1 MHVTPNPML
10 ITPNPIHRWKMH
22 VGVSQELQVEPW
34 REREHNHHS
43 DDIPQ
48 RRRPTA
54 SARRQREA
62 AVAEDAPHV
71 DDAAEEVFQ
80 YAEEVVDDAE
90 GFLGRSCDLS
100 VLTAYIDHVAVIVWN
115 GEVFI
120 VFNKLYF
127 NKYLLLLLKLF

>member
-1 MHVTPNPML
+1 MQSYRKSP
-10 ITPNPIHRWKMH
+10 
-22 VGVSQELQVEPW
+22 G
-34 REREHNHHS
+34 REDNCDS
-43 DDIPQ
+43 DYVPQ
-48 RRRPTA
+48 RRKPTA
-54 SARRQREA
+54 SSRRQREA
-62 AVAEDAPHV
+62 ATVAKDAPHV
-71 DDAAEEVFQ
+71 DDATEEVFQ